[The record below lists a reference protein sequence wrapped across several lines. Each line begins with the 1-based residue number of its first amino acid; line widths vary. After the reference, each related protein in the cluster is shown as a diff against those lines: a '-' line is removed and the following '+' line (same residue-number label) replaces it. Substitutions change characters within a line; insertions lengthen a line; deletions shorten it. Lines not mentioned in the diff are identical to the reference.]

1 MKAQKLERYLGV
13 ISDYKLTFEEH
24 IKSKVHIHNMLSDF
38 YSVQNHQQ
46 RIRDKFIIRFI
57 RSSVDY
63 DNATLITAETKNVS
77 DWNKF
82 K

>member
-1 MKAQKLERYLGV
+1 
-13 ISDYKLTFEEH
+13 
-24 IKSKVHIHNMLSDF
+24 MLSDF

>member
-1 MKAQKLERYLGV
+1 
-13 ISDYKLTFEEH
+13 
-24 IKSKVHIHNMLSDF
+24 MLSDF

-63 DNATLITAETKNVS
+63 DNATLITAETKSVS

-82 K
+82 KECI